1 MPTAPHM
8 PNPTVTL
15 AGPAA
20 RLALGA
26 LAVAIGAL
34 GALEWIVSAGVP
46 GASSLTVAL
55 FPICAWVY
63 AAVGLVTWVR
73 RPADLIGPMVVMG
86 SLGLLV
92 ADLGNLPQP
101 VPRALGLVFAN
112 VPLAVLV
119 HLVHGFP
126 TGRLVGRLSRWTVI
140 IAYVMATV
148 LQFPRYAFGPPSPV
162 QIADRAE
169 IAAGALWVQR
179 GLGIAVFGA
188 TVVVLV
194 RRLAA
199 ATPAR
204 RRGLA
209 PLYAYGL
216 VAIPFVLLVP
226 LLLARTEPIL
236 SLQLQIGVLIGLP
249 LALLATVGAVGAPR
263 LSTWLSAPAPD
274 HDAIVAGLAGTI
286 GDRDVRLVYW
296 AQAVG
301 AYVDETGERRLV
313 EEAGAVLALAIDRER
328 LAADLRASEDDLR
341 GSRAR
346 IAREA
351 DAERRRIARDL
362 HDGLQT
368 KLVLLALAAHDA
380 QSEPGRLADLRRG
393 VDEAIAEL
401 RAVVDGVMPAG
412 LTERGLTS
420 AVDALLS
427 RVPLVVHVE
436 VDLPARRFP
445 PEVETGAYF
454 VVSEAV
460 TNVLKHARATA
471 LQVRLAVAEGWL
483 VVEVSDDGVGGAG
496 SVDGGGLAGLVDRVE
511 ALDGVLSVEDRP
523 GGGTVVAAVGGVA
536 VGRFL
541 SLSPG
546 LFLGLVVGV
555 EAGHNPTPAQKGRAV
570 IARAAVVF
578 TFAVGGWLL
587 YSSWF
592 GEHGTPEGGL
602 PGFASDVLSAV
613 TVEGMMYLVTALLPI
628 PPLPGRDLFVH
639 SKKIWAGAYAVVA
652 FAFAVVA
659 LPTVLGHAEHGGT
672 ATLMRQAAVMVLF
685 AAVSVGSWLHARRTG
700 AVPAE
705 LERV

>member
-26 LAVAIGAL
+26 LAVAIGVL

-46 GASSLTVAL
+46 GTPPLTVGL

-73 RPADLIGPMVVMG
+73 RPANFIGPLLVMG
-86 SLGLLV
+86 SLVLLV

-101 VPRALGLVFAN
+101 VPQALGLVFGT

-126 TGRLVGRLSRWTVI
+126 TGRLVGRLSRWTVVT
-140 IAYVMATV
+140 AYVMATV

-162 QIADRAE
+162 QIADRPE

-194 RRLAA
+194 RRLTA
-199 ATPAR
+199 ATPAK

-216 VAIPFVLLVP
+216 VAIPFVPVVP

-236 SLQLQIGVLIGLP
+236 SFQLQIGLLMGLP
-249 LALLATVGAVGAPR
+249 LALLATVGAGGFARTGGAAR

-274 HDAIVAGLAGTI
+274 HRAIVAGLAGTI

-296 AQAVG
+296 AQAIG
-301 AYVDETGERRLV
+301 AYVDETGARVELPPGRAVVELDLDGRPIGAILYDAAVVGERRLV
-313 EEAGAVLALAIDRER
+313 EEAGTVLALAIDRER

-401 RAVVDGVMPAG
+401 RALVDGVMPAG

-471 LQVRLAVAEGWL
+471 LQVRLAVAEGRL
-483 VVEVSDDGVGGAG
+483 AVEVSDDGVGGAG
-496 SVDGGGLAGLVDRVE
+496 QVDGGGLAGLVDRVG

-523 GGGTVVAAVGGVA
+523 GGGTVV
-536 VGRFL
+536 
-541 SLSPG
+541 
-546 LFLGLVVGV
+546 
-555 EAGHNPTPAQKGRAV
+555 RAV
-570 IARAAVVF
+570 
-578 TFAVGGWLL
+578 
-587 YSSWF
+587 
-592 GEHGTPEGGL
+592 L
-602 PGFASDVLSAV
+602 PCAS
-613 TVEGMMYLVTALLPI
+613 
-628 PPLPGRDLFVH
+628 
-639 SKKIWAGAYAVVA
+639 
-652 FAFAVVA
+652 
-659 LPTVLGHAEHGGT
+659 
-672 ATLMRQAAVMVLF
+672 
-685 AAVSVGSWLHARRTG
+685 
-700 AVPAE
+700 
-705 LERV
+705 

>member
-15 AGPAA
+15 TGPAA

-26 LAVAIGAL
+26 LAVAIGVL

-46 GASSLTVAL
+46 GTPPLTVGL

-73 RPADLIGPMVVMG
+73 RPANFIGPLLVMG
-86 SLGLLV
+86 SLALLA

-101 VPRALGLVFAN
+101 VPQALGLVFGT

-126 TGRLVGRLSRWTVI
+126 TGRLVGRLSRWTVVT
-140 IAYVMATV
+140 AYVMATV

-162 QIADRAE
+162 QIADRPE

-194 RRLAA
+194 RRLTA
-199 ATPAR
+199 ATPAK

-216 VAIPFVLLVP
+216 VAIPFVPVVP

-236 SLQLQIGVLIGLP
+236 SFQLQIGLLMGLP
-249 LALLATVGAVGAPR
+249 LALLATVGAGGFARTGGAAR

-274 HDAIVAGLAGTI
+274 HRAIVAGLAGTI

-296 AQAVG
+296 AQAIG
-301 AYVDETGERRLV
+301 AYVDETGARVELPPGGAVVELDLDGRPIGAILYDAAVVGERRLV
-313 EEAGAVLALAIDRER
+313 EEAGTVLALAIDRER

-401 RAVVDGVMPAG
+401 RALVDGVMPAG

-483 VVEVSDDGVGGAG
+483 AVEVSDDGVGGAG
-496 SVDGGGLAGLVDRVE
+496 QVDGGGLAGLVDRVG

-523 GGGTVVAAVGGVA
+523 GGGTVV
-536 VGRFL
+536 
-541 SLSPG
+541 
-546 LFLGLVVGV
+546 
-555 EAGHNPTPAQKGRAV
+555 RAV
-570 IARAAVVF
+570 
-578 TFAVGGWLL
+578 
-587 YSSWF
+587 
-592 GEHGTPEGGL
+592 L
-602 PGFASDVLSAV
+602 PCAS
-613 TVEGMMYLVTALLPI
+613 
-628 PPLPGRDLFVH
+628 
-639 SKKIWAGAYAVVA
+639 
-652 FAFAVVA
+652 
-659 LPTVLGHAEHGGT
+659 
-672 ATLMRQAAVMVLF
+672 
-685 AAVSVGSWLHARRTG
+685 
-700 AVPAE
+700 
-705 LERV
+705 

>member
-1 MPTAPHM
+1 M

-26 LAVAIGAL
+26 LAVAIGVL

-46 GASSLTVAL
+46 GTPPLTVGL

-73 RPADLIGPMVVMG
+73 RPANFIGPLLVMG
-86 SLGLLV
+86 SLALLV

-101 VPRALGLVFAN
+101 VPQALGLVFGT

-126 TGRLVGRLSRWTVI
+126 TGRLVGRPSRWTVVT
-140 IAYVMATV
+140 AYVMATV

-162 QIADRAE
+162 QIADRPE
-169 IAAGALWVQR
+169 IATGALWVQR

-199 ATPAR
+199 ATPAQ

-216 VAIPFVLLVP
+216 VAIPFVPVVP

-236 SLQLQIGVLIGLP
+236 SFQIQIGLLTGLP
-249 LALLATVGAVGAPR
+249 LALLATVGAGGFARTGGAAR

-274 HDAIVAGLAGTI
+274 HRAIVAGLAGTI

-296 AQAVG
+296 AQAIG
-301 AYVDETGERRLV
+301 AYVDETGARVEVPPGRAVVELDLDGRPIGAILYDAAVVGERRLV
-313 EEAGAVLALAIDRER
+313 EEAGTVLALAIDRER

-346 IAREA
+346 IARAA
-351 DAERRRIARDL
+351 DVERRRIARDL

-368 KLVLLALAAHDA
+368 KMVLLALAAHDA

-393 VDEAIAEL
+393 VDEVIAEL
-401 RAVVDGVMPAG
+401 RSVVDGVMPAG

-427 RVPLVVHVE
+427 RVPLLVHAE

-454 VVSEAV
+454 VASEAI

-471 LQVRLAVAEGWL
+471 VRVRLAVAEGWL
-483 VVEVSDDGVGGAG
+483 VVEVSDDGIGGAEP
-496 SVDGGGLAGLVDRVE
+496 VDGGGLAGLVDRVE

-523 GGGTVVAAVGGVA
+523 GGGTVV
-536 VGRFL
+536 
-541 SLSPG
+541 
-546 LFLGLVVGV
+546 
-555 EAGHNPTPAQKGRAV
+555 RAV
-570 IARAAVVF
+570 
-578 TFAVGGWLL
+578 
-587 YSSWF
+587 
-592 GEHGTPEGGL
+592 L
-602 PGFASDVLSAV
+602 PCAS
-613 TVEGMMYLVTALLPI
+613 
-628 PPLPGRDLFVH
+628 
-639 SKKIWAGAYAVVA
+639 
-652 FAFAVVA
+652 
-659 LPTVLGHAEHGGT
+659 
-672 ATLMRQAAVMVLF
+672 
-685 AAVSVGSWLHARRTG
+685 
-700 AVPAE
+700 
-705 LERV
+705 